1 MERSLTPSPLTSDG
15 KTALRRLRVLEII
28 EGLDERD
35 GGPPEVCL
43 QLGYHLSQL
52 GHEVTLYACDRGL
65 KTLGKAVVE
74 RKSPNFQIR
83 RFPVQLEV
91 RDYAISMPLAWALKK
106 DLRSYDIVHINSLYK
121 FSSTVAA
128 LYCRLYK
135 VPYLVR
141 PHGTLDPYIF
151 RRHRLIKS
159 IYEKMFE
166 WQNLEHA
173 AAVHFTAFEEME
185 LVRPLRLKIRGVVVP
200 LGVNANAFRIS
211 GVSDRFRSKWRIT
224 PNKNIILF
232 LGRINFKK
240 GLDLLV
246 RAFSQISKG
255 REDLHLVL
263 AGPDDEGYGAK
274 VRHWLVREGALS
286 KTTFTG
292 IVAGSDKL
300 DILAAAQLFVLP
312 SYTENF
318 GLAVVEAMAAGLPVV
333 ISNKVNIWS
342 EIFDAHAGVVV
353 NCDIEELA
361 GAMERLLLNP
371 VDAKEMGERA
381 RRLVKERFTWERVAP
396 LMIELYRNI
405 LSGHNGRS

>member
-1 MERSLTPSPLTSDG
+1 LTSDG

-28 EGLDERD
+28 EGLDEKD
-35 GGPPEVCL
+35 GGPPEACL
-43 QLGYHLSQL
+43 QLCYHLSVL
-52 GHEVTLYACDRGL
+52 GHEVALYTCDRNL
-65 KTLGKAVVE
+65 KKLGRAVVE
-74 RKSPNFQIR
+74 RKAPNFHIR
-83 RFPVQLEV
+83 RFPALELG
-91 RDYAISMPLAWALKK
+91 DYNISIPLAFALKK
-106 DLRSYDIVHINSLYK
+106 DVRSYDIVHINSLYK

-200 LGVNANAFRIS
+200 LGVDANAFRIS
-211 GVSDRFRSKWRIT
+211 GVSGRFRAKWQIT
-224 PNKNIILF
+224 PSKNIILF

-246 RAFSQISKG
+246 RAFSQISKC

-333 ISNKVNIWS
+333 ISNRVNIWH
-342 EIFDAHAGVVV
+342 EIFEAHAGVVV
-353 NCDIEELA
+353 NCDAEELA

>member
-1 MERSLTPSPLTSDG
+1 VDSR
-15 KTALRRLRVLEII
+15 ALRVLEII
-28 EGLDERD
+28 EGLDEKD
-35 GGPPEVCL
+35 GGPPEACL
-43 QLGYHLSQL
+43 QLCYHLSGL
-52 GHEVTLYACDRGL
+52 GHEVALYTCDRNL
-65 KTLGKAVVE
+65 KKLGRAVVE
-74 RKSPNFQIR
+74 RKAPNFHIH
-83 RFPVQLEV
+83 RFPALELG
-91 RDYAISMPLAWALKK
+91 DYNISIPLAFALKK
-106 DLRSYDIVHINSLYK
+106 DVRSYNIVHINSLYK

-128 LYCRLYK
+128 LYCRLYR
-135 VPYLVR
+135 VPYVVR

-151 RRHRLIKS
+151 RRHRLVKS
-159 IYEKMFE
+159 IYEQMFE

-211 GVSDRFRSKWRIT
+211 GVSGRFRAKWRIT

-246 RAFSQISKG
+246 SAFSQISKC

-263 AGPDDEGYGAK
+263 AGPDGEGYGAK
-274 VRHWLVREGALS
+274 VRHWLMREGALS

-292 IVAGSDKL
+292 MVAGSDKL

-333 ISNKVNIWS
+333 ISNKVNIWR
-342 EIFDAHAGVVV
+342 EIFEAHAGVVV
-353 NCDIEELA
+353 NCDAEELA
-361 GAMERLLLNP
+361 GAMERLLLNS
-371 VDAKEMGERA
+371 VDAKEMGERGL
-381 RRLVKERFTWERVAP
+381 RLVKERFTWERVAP
-396 LMIELYRNI
+396 QMIELYRHI

>member
-1 MERSLTPSPLTSDG
+1 
-15 KTALRRLRVLEII
+15 
-28 EGLDERD
+28 
-35 GGPPEVCL
+35 
-43 QLGYHLSQL
+43 
-52 GHEVTLYACDRGL
+52 
-65 KTLGKAVVE
+65 
-74 RKSPNFQIR
+74 
-83 RFPVQLEV
+83 
-91 RDYAISMPLAWALKK
+91 
-106 DLRSYDIVHINSLYK
+106 
-121 FSSTVAA
+121 
-128 LYCRLYK
+128 
-135 VPYLVR
+135 
-141 PHGTLDPYIF
+141 
-151 RRHRLIKS
+151 
-159 IYEKMFE
+159 
-166 WQNLEHA
+166 
-173 AAVHFTAFEEME
+173 ME

-211 GVSDRFRSKWRIT
+211 GMSDRFRSKWRIT

-333 ISNKVNIWS
+333 ISNRVNIWH
-342 EIFDAHAGVVV
+342 EIFEAHAGVVV
-353 NCDIEELA
+353 NCDAEELA